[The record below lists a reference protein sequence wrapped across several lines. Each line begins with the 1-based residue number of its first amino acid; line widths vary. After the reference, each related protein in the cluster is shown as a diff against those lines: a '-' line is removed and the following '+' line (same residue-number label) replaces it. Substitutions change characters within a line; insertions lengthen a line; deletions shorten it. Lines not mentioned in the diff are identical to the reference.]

1 MDGVAIGLIK
11 NFLALRKIKVTSL
24 TLFGS
29 RARGDNSCDSDYD
42 IIIVTENALKNPEK
56 RQLKVEIKRMLI
68 ENKKMFPFDLLIKSR
83 SEFDDESRFMGNI
96 CYDVLREGIAL

>member
-1 MDGVAIGLIK
+1 MDNQAIGLIK
-11 NFLALRKIKVTSL
+11 NFLSLRKIKITSL

-42 IIIVTENALKNPEK
+42 IIIVAENALNNPAK

-68 ENKKMFPFDLLIKSR
+68 ENKMMFPFDLLIKSK
-83 SEFDDESRFMGNI
+83 SEFDDESRFIGNI
-96 CYDVLREGIAL
+96 CYDALREGIAL